1 MVYVKCLHNVLG
13 FRGLFGFFFG
23 LVLGGL
29 VFFPFLF
36 STPDNNIP
44 VSGEFS
50 TVISQTLTYALY
62 ITFYLNSLRSIWLVK
77 ILAFCSEKISSISD
91 IPICLVLPAFLSKIR

>member
-1 MVYVKCLHNVLG
+1 MGGLG
-13 FRGLFGFFFG
+13 F
-23 LVLGGL
+23 L
-29 VFFPFLF
+29 VFFFPLSFF
-36 STPDNNIP
+36 PPDNNIP

-50 TVISQTLTYALY
+50 TVISQTLTHALC

-91 IPICLVLPAFLSKIR
+91 IPICLFLPAFLSKMR